1 MYTVKMCWLAFTDA
15 DGIANDGIL
24 DHICSNRLAITHLV
38 RKKKVLSYKEADSID
53 PQHCSFK
60 IASLATSY

>member
-1 MYTVKMCWLAFTDA
+1 MYTVKMCWLAFTNA

-38 RKKKVLSYKEADSID
+38 RKEVLCYNEADSID
-53 PQHCSFK
+53 PQHWSFK
-60 IASLATSY
+60 IASLATSD